1 MSELPLIVTEEPPP
15 SLMGLAPAWR
25 GRGRYVFA
33 AAFGV
38 SALVTAV
45 SVFLTT
51 ATPGNRSHTAASSQG
66 VLVILS
72 LDLLVVLGL
81 AAVVGWRVH
90 SLFGPRTFDAGVRLH
105 RRFVTLF
112 AIAAVAPAVIVALFF
127 GLLVTR
133 GMESWFSSRVQSAV
147 EGGALF
153 GKTIV
158 NQQSE
163 LMSTQVG
170 ALARSLNR
178 PVASQVLS
186 RSPVTYSILLDQALG
201 RDFAAVYVVDN
212 EGRVL
217 ARAEAPGAPDFLT
230 PPPATFQAAS
240 SAGDVRARFDK
251 DNVMRAVYR
260 LSGYDNAFLYVAK
273 PLEAGLW
280 AQLRSSEQ
288 SVVDYRDSLKSRA
301 TVEGIFLLSYVN
313 TALLVLV
320 GAVWVGMGIATQIA
334 APVARLVRAA
344 DRVSTGD
351 LSVRVELDNDPEEIA
366 VLSHAFNRMT
376 TDLEGKQA
384 ALQAASQEAHE
395 RRQFI
400 ETVLSGVSAGV
411 LGLDA
416 DGRVSVANSRALHL
430 LGLSD
435 KPPEAVFGSLLKD
448 IAPEMVL
455 TSQRALKV
463 ASDVEEEVDVVRQ
476 SETRRL
482 RVRASVGLETGMV
495 LTFDDI
501 TRLVSAQRSA
511 AWKDVARRIAHE
523 IKNPLTPIQLSA
535 ERIRRK
541 YRKEITSD
549 LETFDRCTETIIRQV
564 GDIGRMVDEFS
575 SFARMPA
582 PKFASEN
589 AAELLRQAVF
599 AQRVAYPEI
608 EVDLVEPV
616 PETKITCDA
625 RMVGQALT
633 NILKNAGESV
643 GARVQ
648 QSPDAP
654 GRIQA
659 RLLVTDIEAVFEI
672 QDNGVGLP
680 DRDRHRLTEPY
691 VTTREKGTG
700 LGLAIVKRILEEH
713 GGELVLTDAD
723 DRPGAKVL
731 LRFPIGRRAVQPGPD
746 GQAAA

>member
-1 MSELPLIVTEEPPP
+1 MSELLHLETDEPRPP
-15 SLMGLAPAWR
+15 FSGLAPAWR

-33 AAFGV
+33 AAFGL

-51 ATPGNRSHTAASSQG
+51 ATPGNRGHTAASSQG
-66 VLVILS
+66 VLAILGV
-72 LDLLVVLGL
+72 DLLVVLGL
-81 AAVVGWRVH
+81 AVVVGWRVH
-90 SLFGPRTFDAGVRLH
+90 SLFGPTTQDAGVRLH

-170 ALARSLNR
+170 ALAQSLNR
-178 PVASQVLS
+178 PVVSQVLA
-186 RSPVTYSILLDQALG
+186 RNPVTYAILLDQALG
-201 RDFAAVYVVDN
+201 RDFAAVYIVDN

-217 ARAEAPGAPDFLT
+217 ARAETPGAPAFLT

-240 SAGDVRARFDK
+240 VAGDVRARFDQ

-260 LSGYDNAFLYVAK
+260 LSGYDNAYLYVAK

-280 AQLRSSEQ
+280 AQLRTSEQ
-288 SVVDYRDSLKSRA
+288 SVVDYRDSLKSRS
-301 TVEGIFLLSYVN
+301 TVEGIFLLSYLN

-320 GAVWVGMGIATQIA
+320 GAVWVGMGVATQIA
-334 APVARLVRAA
+334 DPIARLVRAA

-351 LSVRVELDNDPEEIA
+351 LSVRVELDHDPEEIA

-376 TDLEGKQA
+376 TDLESKQA
-384 ALQAASQEAHE
+384 ALQTASQEAHE

-411 LGLDA
+411 LGLDSY
-416 DGRVSVANSRALHL
+416 GRVSVANSRALHL
-430 LGLSD
+430 LGLTDS
-435 KPPEAVFGSLLKD
+435 PPEAVFGATLAD
-448 IAPEMVL
+448 IAPEMLL
-455 TSQRALKV
+455 TSQRALRV
-463 ASDVEEEVDVVRQ
+463 ASDVEEEVEVVRD
-476 SETRRL
+476 SDTRRL

-501 TRLVSAQRSA
+501 TRLVSAQRTA
-511 AWKDVARRIAHE
+511 AWTDVARRIAHE

-541 YRKEITSD
+541 YRKEITGD

-575 SFARMPA
+575 AFARMPA
-582 PKFASEN
+582 PKFARED
-589 AAELLRQAVF
+589 AGELMRQAVF

-608 EVDLVEPV
+608 DVELVEPV
-616 PETKITCDA
+616 PVCELNCDA

-643 GARVQ
+643 GARMQ
-648 QSPDAP
+648 QSPGSP
-654 GRIQA
+654 GRIVA
-659 RLLVTDIEAVFEI
+659 RLVMTDASIIFEI

-680 DRDRHRLTEPY
+680 ERDRHRLTEPY

-723 DRPGAKVL
+723 AKPGAKVL
-731 LRFPIGRRAVQPGPD
+731 LRFPNGRRALRPEGD
-746 GQAAA
+746 EAAAA